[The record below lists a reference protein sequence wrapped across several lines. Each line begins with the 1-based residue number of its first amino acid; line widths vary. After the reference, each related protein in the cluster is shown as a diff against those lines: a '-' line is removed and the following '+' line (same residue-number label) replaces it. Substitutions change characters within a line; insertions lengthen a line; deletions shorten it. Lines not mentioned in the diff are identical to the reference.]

1 MARNII
7 RSTALII
14 PLLVL
19 TGTAGSANENVE
31 IRLTGRFFA
40 EPATVRLIVA
50 VEPNA
55 ENRTLRVEADG
66 DNMFCAT
73 EIQLA
78 GAKEQR
84 LHPVQFKNLS
94 AGGYTLR
101 AQVLSNSTVR
111 SQAEREIMVT
121 GGGTES
127 GGRLRRTA
135 AQVFD
140 RHVAAHQPRRHN
152 FPQRVQLELVL
163 GGKDELRLL
172 GVEVD

>member
-7 RSTALII
+7 RWTALII
-14 PLLVL
+14 PLVAL
-19 TGTAGSANENVE
+19 TGTADSAKDNVE

-40 EPATVRLIVA
+40 EPATVQLVVA
-50 VEPNA
+50 VEPDA

-84 LHPVQFKNLS
+84 LHTVEFKNLS

-101 AQVLSNSTVR
+101 AQVMSTSTVK
-111 SQAEREIMVT
+111 SQAEQEIMVT
-121 GGGTES
+121 GDGTDRGGW
-127 GGRLRRTA
+127 
-135 AQVFD
+135 
-140 RHVAAHQPRRHN
+140 
-152 FPQRVQLELVL
+152 
-163 GGKDELRLL
+163 
-172 GVEVD
+172 